1 MLLGIA
7 ANRLHHQTEDAALF
21 ALLRA
26 CESGIRELH
35 LGLHAVGR
43 TYDAIAAADMLHRY
57 PGLVRYPYGREGG
70 LMKLVAEVVG
80 MGKGVRW
87 TVRSTSQ
94 TRWIHRPSFPKRWR
108 SSASA

>member
-1 MLLGIA
+1 MMLLGIA

-43 TYDAIAAADMLHRY
+43 TYDAIAQ
-57 PGLVRYPYGREGG
+57 PTCCTVTLVWCAIP
-70 LMKLVAEVVG
+70 MAVKVA
-80 MGKGVRW
+80 
-87 TVRSTSQ
+87 
-94 TRWIHRPSFPKRWR
+94 
-108 SSASA
+108 